1 MPPYSSSSSPIKRL
15 LRQDRPLHALFGG
28 GKVADIILWRDKR
41 ASASI
46 LVGVSIIWTLF
57 EVLEYNFLSFLC
69 HISITAMLLV
79 FIWSNGAALLGQ
91 PPPKIPELILS
102 EKAFTRAALTFRAKL
117 TQFLFLLHYVACGND
132 LKWFLLTVLSLWIL
146 SVVGSWCSTIS
157 LLFFVLVCGLTI
169 PALYERYEEEV
180 DRLASRGS
188 HDLKEF
194 FRRVDSRV
202 LERIPR
208 GPAKRKSN

>member
-1 MPPYSSSSSPIKRL
+1 MQHHKSIIFRWN
-15 LRQDRPLHALFGG
+15 
-28 GKVADIILWRDKR
+28 IILFFFEEIFVF
-41 ASASI
+41 S
-46 LVGVSIIWTLF
+46 LF
-57 EVLEYNFLSFLC
+57 KLTE
-69 HISITAMLLV
+69 LV
-79 FIWSNGAALLGQ
+79 F
-91 PPPKIPELILS
+91 
-102 EKAFTRAALTFRAKL
+102 F
-117 TQFLFLLHYVACGND
+117 FL
-132 LKWFLLTVLSLWIL
+132 
-146 SVVGSWCSTIS
+146 
-157 LLFFVLVCGLTI
+157 VLVCGLTI